1 MRRPD
6 AIVLKL
12 VRMTLGTT
20 LVAVGLAGL
29 FIPVMPGWLLIVPGL
44 ALLARDFAWAERLHQ
59 TIKHRIDQA
68 RASMAHR
75 NPDDAAERDAA

>member
-29 FIPVMPGWLLIVPGL
+29 FIPVMPGWLLIIPGL
-44 ALLARDFAWAERLHQ
+44 AVLARDFAWAERLHLS
-59 TIKHRIDQA
+59 IKRRFEQA

-75 NPDDAAERDAA
+75 NPEDAADRDAA